1 MFVGTVSEM
10 KVAIFGSTGGTG
22 RIMVGKALDRG
33 WDVTAAA
40 RSPSALPWRQ
50 ERLRVAEAD
59 VMRPE
64 SLDAVVEGQDAVIT
78 SVSVGNALKEGRKPT
93 TLFSEATRNVI
104 AAMKKQGIRRLVCL
118 SSSAVEP
125 DPALG
130 IIFGKIMRP
139 LLFKEMYA
147 DMSRMEREVRKSGLD
162 WVIARPSTLT
172 DDPPSGRYIL
182 RIDRVPKGW
191 RVPRE
196 DVAEFV
202 LDLLDDDRYLGRA
215 VAITA

>member
-50 ERLRVAEAD
+50 ERLRVAEAN

-78 SVSVGNALKEGRKPT
+78 SVSVGSGLKEGRKPT
-93 TLFSEATRNVI
+93 TLLSEGTRNVI
-104 AAMKKQGIRRLVCL
+104 AAMNKQGVGRLVCL

-130 IIFGKIMRP
+130 ILFGKLMRP
-139 LLFKEMYA
+139 LLFKEMYE
-147 DMSRMEREVRKSGLD
+147 DMSRMEHEVRQSGLE
-162 WVIARPSTLT
+162 WVLVRPSTLT
-172 DDPPSGRYIL
+172 DEPAEGSYIL
-182 RIDRVPKGW
+182 GIDRIPKGW
-191 RVPRE
+191 RIPRE
-196 DVAEFV
+196 EVAEFT
-202 LDLLDDDRYLGRA
+202 LDQLENERYLGRSIA
-215 VAITA
+215 MTT

>member
-59 VMRPE
+59 VMRPK
-64 SLDAVVEGQDAVIT
+64 SLDAAVEGQNAVIT
-78 SVSVGNALKEGRKPT
+78 SVSVGSGLKEGRKPT
-93 TLFSEATRNVI
+93 TLFSEGTRNVI
-104 AAMKKQGIRRLVCL
+104 AAMKKQGVGRLVCL

-130 IIFGKIMRP
+130 VFFGKIMRP
-139 LLFKEMYA
+139 LLFKEMYE
-147 DMSRMEREVRKSGLD
+147 DTSRMEREVRQSGLE
-162 WVIARPSTLT
+162 WVIVRPSTLT
-172 DDPPSGRYIL
+172 DEPAEGKYIL
-182 RIDRVPKGW
+182 GIDRIPKGW
-191 RVPRE
+191 RIPRE
-196 DVAEFV
+196 EVAEFA
-202 LDLLDDDRYLGRA
+202 LDQLEDERYLGRSIA
-215 VAITA
+215 MTT